1 MISSMML
8 MMMMIII
15 MIVLLLVKSH
25 LVLIADLEDSVL
37 SVAQSL

>member
-1 MISSMML
+1 MML

>member
-1 MISSMML
+1 MML
-8 MMMMIII
+8 MMMMMII

>member
-1 MISSMML
+1 
-8 MMMMIII
+8 MMMMMII

>member
-1 MISSMML
+1 ML
-8 MMMMIII
+8 MMMMMII

>member
-1 MISSMML
+1 
-8 MMMMIII
+8 MMMMII

>member
-1 MISSMML
+1 
-8 MMMMIII
+8 MMMMII
-15 MIVLLLVKSH
+15 MIVLLLVESH

>member
-8 MMMMIII
+8 MMMMMII